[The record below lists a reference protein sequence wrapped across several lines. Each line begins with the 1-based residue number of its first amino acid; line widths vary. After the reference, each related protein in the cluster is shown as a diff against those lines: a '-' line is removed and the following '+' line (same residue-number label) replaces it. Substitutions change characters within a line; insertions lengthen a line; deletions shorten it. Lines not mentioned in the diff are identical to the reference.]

1 MDLVIVKSKNEY
13 VAFGLNPVGV
23 VGWGN
28 SKNLAISQLNDNLY
42 DYCNW
47 LGCKLPKEPL
57 GKAVGEYTGEIG
69 EVKFL
74 QDDPKALK
82 KYCEVAYQTAFSY
95 KCQIDS
101 FQGGEHPLHLALLQ
115 TLGAS
120 ESGIIGFAS
129 DLCESEDFAKLRQFI
144 FLTYKAAKEIYFSQK
159 QNGNIISDPFKF
171 DI

>member
-1 MDLVIVKSKNEY
+1 MDLAIVKNKNEY
-13 VAFGLNPVGV
+13 LAFSINPVGV

-28 SKNLAISQLNDNLY
+28 SKSAAISRINDNLY

-47 LGCKLPKEPL
+47 LGCKLPKDPEGKVVCEYL
-57 GKAVGEYTGEIG
+57 GEVDK
-69 EVKFL
+69 VKFL

-101 FQGGEHPLHLALLQ
+101 FNGGEHPLHLALLQ

-129 DLCESEDFAKLRQFI
+129 DLCESGDFAKLRQFI
-144 FLTYKAAKEIYFSQK
+144 FLTYKVAKEIYFTQK
-159 QNGNIISDPFKF
+159 EKGEQLSDPFKF